1 MRYERVIGSATGTDT
16 GARMGFGSGLRSGR
30 SGSDR
35 SGPGL
40 ATGFGAC
47 AASGRNVSL
56 SVSLS
61 ALFVLSMIGLG
72 CATQHP
78 FVWAEAFQEKPE
90 PRVIQ
95 ARDTLSVVVKNQA
108 QLSGEFVVRE
118 NGAYLQPLVGDVDVE
133 GLSTEQ
139 AASRLTE
146 KLQGILTS
154 PIVTLSISRPR
165 PLLVSVVGEVRQPG
179 NFELPAGDGV
189 LEAIARAGG
198 LTEFAAEDDI
208 YVLRRSPARLRIRFR
223 YADLTGGTAKSS
235 GFQLRDG
242 DVVVVD

>member
-1 MRYERVIGSATGTDT
+1 MRNERVMGS
-16 GARMGFGSGLRSGR
+16 R
-30 SGSDR
+30 
-35 SGPGL
+35 
-40 ATGFGAC
+40 
-47 AASGRNVSL
+47 L
-56 SVSLS
+56 SVFGREWPS
-61 ALFVLSMIGLG
+61 VLLAVGVTTLLGYAALG

-78 FVWAEAFQEKPE
+78 FVWAEAFQEKAE
-90 PRVIQ
+90 PRLIR

-118 NGAYLQPLVGDVDVE
+118 NGAYLQPLVGDVEVE
-133 GLSTEQ
+133 GLSLEQ

-146 KLQGILTS
+146 KLQGILTA
-154 PIVTLSISRPR
+154 PVVAISISRPR

-198 LTEFAAEDDI
+198 LTEFAADDDI
-208 YVLRRSPARLRIRFR
+208 YVLRRAPERQRVRFR
-223 YADLTGGTAKSS
+223 YADLTGGTAKST
-235 GFQLRDG
+235 GFLLRDG